1 MYAGFGVDTNVLM
14 HDFSIKRIQDIKEGD
29 IVLNENKKP
38 VMVKSNVEVYDNT
51 FTIAP
56 NDKGEQYNMCYNGRV
71 VVRNKATNNIEVKL
85 IKDIIEQH
93 NVSEGYDINNYKL
106 IRISLDFDEKETEL
120 EPYFYGLYLADNK
133 STATNEERWE
143 ELKKIYRYTYDTP
156 FEDNIPSNVIHNQY
170 IYNSTKKRLELLSG
184 IIDGCGLF
192 ESDTHCFEMRIKDE
206 NVANQI
212 VFLARSLGLG
222 AGKRD
227 LFSYNGSKIV
237 KIFKVYIY
245 GDIKVIPTKFLVI
258 KTDCLKNYKE
268 IEFTIYPNNMNK
280 FYRLEL
286 ENGNRFISG
295 GLDILSF

>member
-1 MYAGFGVDTNVLM
+1 
-14 HDFSIKRIQDIKEGD
+14 
-29 IVLNENKKP
+29 
-38 VMVKSNVEVYDNT
+38 
-51 FTIAP
+51 
-56 NDKGEQYNMCYNGRV
+56 MCYNGRI
-71 VVRNKATNNIEVKL
+71 VVRNKTTNVIEVKS
-85 IKDIIEQH
+85 IKDIIEQS
-93 NVSEGYDINNYKL
+93 NFSEGFDVNNYRL
-106 IRISLDFDEKETEL
+106 IRISLDFDEKETDI

-133 STATNEERWE
+133 STATNEDRWE
-143 ELKKIYRYTYDTP
+143 ELKKIYRYNY
-156 FEDNIPSNVIHNQY
+156 EMSYVDNIPTNTILHDY
-170 IYNSTKKRLELLSG
+170 IYNNTKKRLELLAG

-222 AGKRD
+222 SGKRD
-227 LFSYNGSKIV
+227 LFSFNGSKIV

-258 KTDCLKNYKE
+258 RTESVKNYKE
-268 IEFTIYPNNMNK
+268 IEFSIYPNNMNK

-286 ENGNRFISG
+286 DNGNRLISG